1 MTDGEKLDLLLSK
14 FSVVEEN
21 MATKAHLEQVE
32 AKMTSNLEQ
41 VEAKMVTKDYLEDQ
55 LKQVREEMVTKDY
68 LEGRLH
74 ELENGVLEEVDR
86 VQEKSNMH
94 YQTLSWQMNQ
104 LNNSMNNIEIHNNT
118 INIILKSVANLQEDV
133 KILKRRVDKITQ

>member
-21 MATKAHLEQVE
+21 MATKAH
-32 AKMTSNLEQ
+32 
-41 VEAKMVTKDYLEDQ
+41 LEDQ